1 MGSPLF
7 NGFRKFL
14 CANTSIKP
22 VLSRSRAS
30 NSVTEMTHILLLGK
44 GEEGE
49 RKEGRKE
56 RGREGRKVRSQPLGS
71 AETLHYEKEI
81 EKLGMRNHS
90 LHEVITPSDKKSRR
104 VSSWTTNSLWTG
116 GLCHPETFISN
127 LRKRRRGIKNL
138 SQAFKIVFSK
148 DLLKRFLSP
157 LLETNAGLAENS
169 CIRFIHPGDNNLM
182 SHLCRAHPLSQMSST
197 T

>member
-1 MGSPLF
+1 MGSPLS

-14 CANTSIKP
+14 CANTT
-22 VLSRSRAS
+22 LSLC
-30 NSVTEMTHILLLGK
+30 SVEALLLTLLLRRHTFYHK
-44 GEEGE
+44 ERERKGE

-56 RGREGRKVRSQPLGS
+56 RGRKGRKVRSQPLGS

-90 LHEVITPSDKKSRR
+90 LHEVIALTDKESRR
-104 VSSWTTNSLWTG
+104 VFSSVNRWPLPSRNIYFPSEKKEVG
-116 GLCHPETFISN
+116 
-127 LRKRRRGIKNL
+127 RIKNL
-138 SQAFKIVFSK
+138 PQAFKTVFSK

-157 LLETNAGLAENS
+157 FLETNAGLAENS
-169 CIRFIHPGDNNLM
+169 CIRFTHPGDNNLM
-182 SHLCRAHPLSQMSST
+182 SRLCRAHPLSQMSST

>member
-1 MGSPLF
+1 M
-7 NGFRKFL
+7 
-14 CANTSIKP
+14 
-22 VLSRSRAS
+22 LSRSRAS

-71 AETLHYEKEI
+71 AETLHYEKEF

-104 VSSWTTNSLWTG
+104 VSS
-116 GLCHPETFISN
+116 
-127 LRKRRRGIKNL
+127 
-138 SQAFKIVFSK
+138 
-148 DLLKRFLSP
+148 
-157 LLETNAGLAENS
+157 
-169 CIRFIHPGDNNLM
+169 
-182 SHLCRAHPLSQMSST
+182 
-197 T
+197 